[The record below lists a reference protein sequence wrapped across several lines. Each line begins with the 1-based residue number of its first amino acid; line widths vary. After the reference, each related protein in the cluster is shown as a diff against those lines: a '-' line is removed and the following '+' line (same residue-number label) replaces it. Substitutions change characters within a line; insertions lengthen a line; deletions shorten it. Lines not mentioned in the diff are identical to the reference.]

1 MTTVYT
7 SPLASSDP
15 KAVGTHFF
23 IVGVGEYPSLLGGDP
38 KQLLEDPMSLKQL
51 SSPPVSAAALAS
63 WVLGRQGPSRVA
75 AGFHNPN
82 APLATVEMLLSP
94 SQSYMRTDGAQV
106 SVEAASRPNI
116 AQGFARWKE
125 RAAAHTDNAAVF
137 YFCGHGLSGTNDY
150 LLPSDFGVV
159 HRENPWADAIDI
171 TDTAR
176 AMRRLASGPLYFLI
190 DACRQA
196 SRNALSPGAS
206 PPALAFVDFKK
217 PVRCF
222 TRLILWATGEGEAAF
237 GAKADASRFCA
248 ALLKALSGYEAEEV
262 PEGKGWMVTGD
273 LLARTVRRI
282 LDAENASLEPGKRQ
296 YVEQQLIGSQA
307 FHFETLP
314 PGQISRGI
322 PSSWSVGPKVRQLL
336 TAWGVGDTL
345 PDKALEV
352 LAEKQEAKQLQV
364 QALEEEVREWT
375 RRYDELKRDL
385 EAEPDSELSQR
396 ARAFLEAG
404 KLHEAG
410 TAYEALIKTAE
421 GRRDAESA
429 RVASYSLNRGRIFLL
444 DFKPLEALPYYEK
457 AYCLCPDRA
466 ECALGYAVL
475 LIEQRDYRRAE
486 PVLMAALAR
495 MREAAQANP
504 AAYRS
509 DIAMTLNS
517 LGLVHAEE
525 HLYAEA
531 RQAYEAALA
540 IHRELAQTNPAAY
553 RPDVAATLNNL
564 GTLHAEEHLYA
575 EARQAYEAA
584 LAIHREL
591 AQANPA
597 AYRPDVAATL
607 NNLGTLHAEEHLYAE
622 ARQAYEAAL
631 AIHRELA
638 QANPA
643 AYGPAVAGTLNNLGA
658 LHYDEHRYAE
668 ARQVYEAALA
678 IRRELAQAN
687 PAAYRPGVA
696 ETLNN
701 LGLVH
706 AIEHRYAEARQAFE
720 AALAIRRELA
730 QANPA
735 AYRPAVAKTLN
746 DLGTLHADE
755 HRYAE
760 ARQAFEAALAI
771 RRELAQANPAAYRP
785 DVAET
790 LYNLGALHY
799 DEHRYAEA
807 RQAYEA
813 ALAIHRELAQA
824 SPAAYR
830 PDVAGTLNN
839 LGTLHYDEHRYAEAR
854 QAFEEALRIYQ
865 ELAAT
870 APAQFAWAVQDLQD
884 RLSVETRV

>member
-314 PGQISRGI
+314 PGQISR
-322 PSSWSVGPKVRQLL
+322 QLL

-597 AYRPDVAATL
+597 AY
-607 NNLGTLHAEEHLYAE
+607 
-622 ARQAYEAAL
+622 
-631 AIHRELA
+631 
-638 QANPA
+638 
-643 AYGPAVAGTLNNLGA
+643 GPAVAGTLNNLGA

-790 LYNLGALHY
+790 LYNLGLVHAK
-799 DEHRYAEA
+799 EHRYAEA